1 MTSFGIHVG
10 NTSACLAVSKDGKT
24 DEVANPTGDRT
35 TPAIVAF
42 TDSVIIVGFAAKQ
55 AKLRKMSNTTLNNKN
70 LAVGKLSQEWLD
82 SRFQSSDHQ
91 AA

>member
-1 MTSFGIHVG
+1 MISFGIHVG

-24 DEVANPTGDRT
+24 DEVANPTT
-35 TPAIVAF
+35 LAIVAF
-42 TDSVIIVGFAAKQ
+42 TDSEIIVGFAAKQ